1 MPVRATSIGSRLAIS
16 AAAAPRWLP
25 AASAALMLAAA
36 CGGTVPLDE
45 QAGGSAGASGS
56 ANGGSPSDAGAG
68 GSSADGGTSALPASG
83 MQVLYEGEDNLYAI
97 ALDDRF
103 IYWGSNEGLRQAPLD
118 GGPPSTL
125 VAIASVRAIVP
136 AGEYVYFAQSSFG
149 DGRIA
154 RVPRAGGEAQ
164 LIAESTAPRDI
175 AIADGHVY
183 WSDPGSS
190 IDTGQVFR
198 ATLDGSEVTLLA
210 DGLPQPSDIALD
222 AGSVYFSSSGQSC
235 GVSSEGGASCIGG
248 GIHRVPRTGGAP
260 EQVVPSDDI
269 VPSFWLHDG
278 ELYWFA
284 SFPPRLMVAP
294 PLGAEREIA
303 NVLAEGTGALTSD
316 GEALYWGSE
325 DKVLR
330 LPFEANAVT
339 RLATNLQYP
348 SSVAVRGA
356 WAYVAEG
363 GGRILRVA
371 TDGSANRP
379 SGPITGPCP
388 EPIGSLEELAL
399 TPRADPNLEQ
409 LALALEPDHVAAS
422 QATYDRVVADV
433 AAIRALVP
441 DRADIG
447 YRAAHDGKTLYLGLT
462 DLAAQSIVAGD
473 YSAWDCLNERYG
485 ASVGELNEGLGGN
498 WSLLIALRGIYN
510 LSPLAERY
518 AELPEVT
525 TAEANFAAGD
535 GPTLC
540 VSRDGDRYEYV
551 VDRAGGDCPA
561 GCTDHDARAFASE
574 AAGQITALGSW
585 TSASGQPAPAWF
597 GICR

>member
-1 MPVRATSIGSRLAIS
+1 MPIGSRFAIR

-25 AASAALMLAAA
+25 AASAALVLAAA
-36 CGGTVPLDE
+36 CGGTAPLD
-45 QAGGSAGASGS
+45 QQTGGSAGAG

-68 GSSADGGTSALPASG
+68 GGSADGGTSALPASG

-118 GGPPSTL
+118 GGPPITL
-125 VAIASVRAIVP
+125 VTIASVRAIVP
-136 AGEYVYFAQSSFG
+136 SGEYVYFAQSSFG
-149 DGRIA
+149 NGRIA
-154 RVPRAGGEAQ
+154 RVPRAGGEPQ
-164 LIAESTAPRDI
+164 LIAESPGPHDI
-175 AIADGHVY
+175 ALADGHVY
-183 WSDPGSS
+183 WSDPGFS

-210 DGLPQPSDIALD
+210 DRLPEPSDIALD
-222 AGSVYFSSSGQSC
+222 AESVYFSSSGQSC
-235 GVSSEGGASCIGG
+235 GVSSEEGASCIGG
-248 GIHRVPRTGGAP
+248 GIHRVPRSGGAP

-269 VPSFWLHDG
+269 VSSFWLHDG

-294 PLGAEREIA
+294 PLGTEREIV
-303 NVLAEGTGALTSD
+303 NVLADGAGALTSD

-325 DKVLR
+325 DSVLR
-330 LPFEANAVT
+330 LPFDSSAVT
-339 RLATNLQYP
+339 RLATNLQSP
-348 SSVAVRGA
+348 SSVAVRGG
-356 WAYVAEG
+356 WAHVAEG
-363 GGRILRVA
+363 GSGRILRVA

-409 LALALEPDHVAAS
+409 LALSLEPGTVTAS

-433 AAIRALVP
+433 AAIRALEP

-462 DLAAQSIVAGD
+462 DVAAQSLLAGE

-485 ASVGELNEGLGGN
+485 ASVGEPNESLFGG
-498 WSLLIALRGIYN
+498 WSLLLTLRGIYD
-510 LSPLAERY
+510 LSRIAERY
-518 AELPEVT
+518 AALPGVT
-525 TAEANFAAGD
+525 GAGPNSAVGD

-540 VSRDGDRYEYV
+540 AARDGGRYEYV

-561 GCTDHDARAFASE
+561 GCTEHDARAFASE
-574 AAGQITALGSW
+574 AAGQITAVGAW
-585 TSASGQPAPAWF
+585 TSASGEAAPAWF
-597 GICR
+597 AICR